1 MTEQERKFI
10 DTYNSLTPEQKT
22 LAQACLDDIAGNGIK
37 PYHSLTTAAGLLGV
51 TYRTALE
58 YIRTGKLKAHKAAG
72 KWIVYADDVRAFL
85 DGK

>member
-10 DTYNSLTPEQKT
+10 DTYTKLTPEQKE
-22 LAQACLDDIAGNGIK
+22 LAQACLDDIAGTGIR
-37 PYHSLTTAAGLLGV
+37 PYHSLTTAAGLLNV

-72 KWIVYADDVRAFL
+72 KWIVYADDVRDFL